1 MGLINR
7 LFFKGLIVVVP
18 VTLTIYV
25 LVIVSTQAEN
35 LFSGFLKKLIGPDL
49 YIPGLGIALT
59 FISILTVGVLV
70 SNFITG
76 KAVKFLVRQFETL
89 PLIKAIYSPLKDLM
103 SLFGSSSSSE
113 MKKVVLVNF
122 ENLNMKAIGL
132 VTREEF
138 DDIEGLQLGEDNI
151 TVYIPMSY
159 MLGGFTVI
167 VPRKNVEPVEKALK
181 LAITGWIKA
190 DKDAL

>member
-1 MGLINR
+1 
-7 LFFKGLIVVVP
+7 
-18 VTLTIYV
+18 
-25 LVIVSTQAEN
+25 
-35 LFSGFLKKLIGPDL
+35 
-49 YIPGLGIALT
+49 
-59 FISILTVGVLV
+59 
-70 SNFITG
+70 
-76 KAVKFLVRQFETL
+76 
-89 PLIKAIYSPLKDLM
+89 M

-167 VPRKNVEPVEKALK
+167 VPRKNVEPVNIPVEKALK

>member
-76 KAVKFLVRQFETL
+76 KAVSF
-89 PLIKAIYSPLKDLM
+89 
-103 SLFGSSSSSE
+103 
-113 MKKVVLVNF
+113 
-122 ENLNMKAIGL
+122 
-132 VTREEF
+132 
-138 DDIEGLQLGEDNI
+138 
-151 TVYIPMSY
+151 
-159 MLGGFTVI
+159 
-167 VPRKNVEPVEKALK
+167 
-181 LAITGWIKA
+181 
-190 DKDAL
+190 